1 MVLAPHTSPL
11 DRIPG
16 AMSAEIALL
25 TERRLEELDRLRDIG
40 MDMAGKL
47 SRAAYTLPLAQHY
60 SRLTGRYGY
69 ISELD
74 RIIRAV
80 RQIVVLE
87 YELRGI
93 FQAPDRDAL
102 PKMTLIDHDRERPDL
117 GDLND
122 LNDLNDLRDPPER
135 DDLLLRSD
143 YRRGPLDVVV
153 ADIRKVLG
161 AEPPADDPFS
171 PPPERR
177 QALPGGTAPA
187 QSSAPSPGTH
197 SPSRGMPAKPK
208 IGMKIATPAKPA
220 QPAIRRN
227 GFRTPPTSPHNPNSP
242 VRKHRHN
249 RGPPK

>member
-1 MVLAPHTSPL
+1 MVLAPYASPQN
-11 DRIPG
+11 RIAG
-16 AMSAEIALL
+16 AMSAEVALL

-40 MDMAGKL
+40 IEMAGKL
-47 SRAAYTLPLAQHY
+47 SAAADALPLAQHY

-93 FQAPDRDAL
+93 FRAPDRDAL
-102 PKMTLIDHDRERPDL
+102 PTFKLIDHDRERPDL

-177 QALPGGTAPA
+177 QALPGSVAPA
-187 QSSAPSPGTH
+187 GSSAPLPGERP
-197 SPSRGMPAKPK
+197 PSRGSAAKPK
-208 IGMKIATPAKPA
+208 IGMKIATPAKPV
-220 QPAIRRN
+220 QPAIQRN
-227 GFRTPPTSPHNPNSP
+227 GFRVPPTSPHNPNSP
-242 VRKHRHN
+242 ARKHRRN

>member
-1 MVLAPHTSPL
+1 MVLATHPSPQN
-11 DRIPG
+11 RIAG
-16 AMSAEIALL
+16 LMSAEVALL

-40 MDMAGKL
+40 MEMASKL
-47 SRAAYTLPLAQHY
+47 STAADALPLAQHY
-60 SRLTGRYGY
+60 SRLTGRYGF

-74 RIIRAV
+74 RIIRAI
-80 RQIVVLE
+80 RQIVALE

-93 FQAPDRDAL
+93 FEGPDRDAL
-102 PKMTLIDHDRERPDL
+102 PKITLIDHDRERPDL

-122 LNDLNDLRDPPER
+122 LNDLRDPKER
-135 DDLLLRSD
+135 DDIALRSD

-177 QALPGGTAPA
+177 QAAPPTGNSDAAPA
-187 QSSAPSPGTH
+187 IRP
-197 SPSRGMPAKPK
+197 PSRGMGAKPK
-208 IGMKIATPAKPA
+208 PGMKVALPAKPA
-220 QPAIRRN
+220 QPAIPRK
-227 GFRTPPTSPHNPNSP
+227 GFRVAPTSPHNPNTAA
-242 VRKHRHN
+242 RKLRRN

>member
-1 MVLAPHTSPL
+1 
-11 DRIPG
+11 
-16 AMSAEIALL
+16 MSAEIALL
-25 TERRLEELDRLRDIG
+25 TERRLEELDRLRDLGIE
-40 MDMAGKL
+40 MAGKL
-47 SRAAYTLPLAQHY
+47 STAADALPLAQHY

-93 FQAPDRDAL
+93 FQAPDRDAP
-102 PKMTLIDHDRERPDL
+102 PKFTLIDHDRERPDL
-117 GDLND
+117 SDLND
-122 LNDLNDLRDPPER
+122 LNDLNDLRDPKER
-135 DDLLLRSD
+135 DDLALRSD

-177 QALPGGTAPA
+177 QAPAPA
-187 QSSAPSPGTH
+187 ESAQSRDASPGRR
-197 SPSRGMPAKPK
+197 PSAGTSAKAKP
-208 IGMKIATPAKPA
+208 GMKIAVPAKPV

-227 GFRTPPTSPHNPNSP
+227 GFRTAPTSPHNPNTAA
-242 VRKHRHN
+242 RKHRRN

>member
-1 MVLAPHTSPL
+1 
-11 DRIPG
+11 
-16 AMSAEIALL
+16 MSAEVALL
-25 TERRLEELDRLRDIG
+25 TERRLEELDRLRDLGIE
-40 MDMAGKL
+40 MAGKL
-47 SRAAYTLPLAQHY
+47 STAADALPLAQHY

-93 FQAPDRDAL
+93 FEAPDRDAL
-102 PKMTLIDHDRERPDL
+102 PKFTLIDHDRERPEL
-117 GDLND
+117 TD
-122 LNDLNDLRDPPER
+122 LNDLNDLRDPPEH
-135 DDLLLRSD
+135 DDLALRSD

-177 QALPGGTAPA
+177 QSLELAE
-187 QSSAPSPGTH
+187 SAPRIHP
-197 SPSRGMPAKPK
+197 PSRGIGAKPK
-208 IGMKIATPAKPA
+208 PGMKTATPAKPV

-227 GFRTPPTSPHNPNSP
+227 GFRVAPTSPHNPNTAA
-242 VRKHRHN
+242 RTHRRN

>member
-1 MVLAPHTSPL
+1 
-11 DRIPG
+11 
-16 AMSAEIALL
+16 MSAEVALL
-25 TERRLEELDRLRDIG
+25 TGRPLEELDRLRDIG
-40 MDMAGKL
+40 MEMAGKL
-47 SRAAYTLPLAQHY
+47 SRAADVLPLAQHY

-74 RIIRAV
+74 RIIRAI
-80 RQIVVLE
+80 RQIVALE

-93 FQAPDRDAL
+93 FQGPDRDAL
-102 PKMTLIDHDRERPDL
+102 PKITLIDHDRERPDL
-117 GDLND
+117 GDLHD
-122 LNDLNDLRDPPER
+122 LNDLNDARDPVER

-177 QALPGGTAPA
+177 QALPGSTAPA
-187 QSSAPSPGTH
+187 ESRAPT
-197 SPSRGMPAKPK
+197 PSRHLPSSGTAAKPK
-208 IGMKIATPAKPA
+208 PGMKTATPAKPV

-227 GFRTPPTSPHNPNSP
+227 GFRVAPTSPHNPNSAA
-242 VRKHRHN
+242 RKHRRN